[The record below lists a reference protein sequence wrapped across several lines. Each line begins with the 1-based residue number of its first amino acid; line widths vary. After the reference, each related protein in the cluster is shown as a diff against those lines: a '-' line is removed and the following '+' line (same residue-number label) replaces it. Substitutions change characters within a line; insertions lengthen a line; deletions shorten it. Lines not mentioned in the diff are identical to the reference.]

1 MVKVLTEG
9 PAGPARDLC
18 AGPVCSC
25 LKRRKRPHPHP
36 RSASR
41 SLSLPPALCQSP
53 GKTGKTWPSP
63 QRGGNDLFACCQ
75 LHTRHVPTEVL
86 NGSES
91 GAGNDNGQPKR
102 HVQGHPSG
110 RMERKDRRFAVQ
122 SLFLSGGAVHFSL
135 WFCGQV
141 RGLCSLA
148 GRKASRSA
156 GKALQLRMVLGYFA
170 MSNN

>member
-1 MVKVLTEG
+1 MTG
-9 PAGPARDLC
+9 CPAGPPQDLC

-25 LKRRKRPHPHP
+25 LKHRKRPHPHP

-86 NGSES
+86 NGIES
-91 GAGNDNGQPKR
+91 GAGHDNGQPKR
-102 HVQGHPSG
+102 HGQGHPSG

-122 SLFLSGGAVHFSL
+122 SLFPSGGAGSL
-135 WFCGQV
+135 FPLVLRAGPGSLQPGRQENITVCRQSSAIADGFGVFCNV
-141 RGLCSLA
+141 
-148 GRKASRSA
+148 K
-156 GKALQLRMVLGYFA
+156 
-170 MSNN
+170 